1 MNEKYFYLCVYLSS
15 LNLLPMK
22 RIFCTLLLAV
32 THFIVGAQNN
42 PVNYPVYSGKDLG
55 LSYSASASTFKIW
68 APTATDAKLNLYKSD
83 IGGNAESSLK
93 MNKGINGVWEL
104 TVKQDLKNSYYTFQ
118 VNIGNT
124 WSEEVVDPYAKA
136 CGTNGLRAQVVD
148 FTETNPI
155 GWAQDKSP
163 NFSTANKQTDAIIY
177 ELHVRDASIH
187 ASSGIKNKGKFLGL
201 AELGTKNMAGQYTG
215 LSHIKELGVTHVHLL
230 PFYDYN
236 SVDET
241 KSATQY
247 NWGYDPVNYN
257 IPEGSYSTNPS
268 DGKVRIK
275 ELKELVK
282 TMHSNGLRIIM
293 DVVYNHTALTKN
305 SNFNIL
311 VPDYYYRKR
320 ADGSFS
326 DASGCGNETAS
337 DKAMFQKF
345 MIESVVYWVKE
356 YHIDGFRFDL
366 MGVHDIETMNLI
378 SDTLHKIKPSIVL
391 YGEGWTSGGSPLS
404 EEKRALKKNAAQLND
419 IAVFSDD
426 MRDGIKGSVFNINDR
441 GFATGNIGNSESVK
455 FGIVAAGNH
464 PQINYNNINYT
475 KGPYTAG
482 PAGLINYA
490 DCHDNNILWDKIEL
504 SFKDASEEA
513 RTKMAQLAYAIV
525 LTAQGA
531 SFLHAGTEFLRT
543 KNGVENSFDKGDIV
557 NGINWD
563 LKTKNNNTYQLIR
576 SLIKIRRAHPAFRM
590 QTAAQI
596 AKHLQFENNQSA
608 GIISYTMNG
617 AAVGDSWKKIW
628 VAYNGSQNPQ
638 SVTLPTGTWKIGL
651 STTGSTKM
659 GNNFTLAGSSAVILY
674 GE

>member
-1 MNEKYFYLCVYLSS
+1 MKKLMVII
-15 LNLLPMK
+15 LL
-22 RIFCTLLLAV
+22 IGAASYAT
-32 THFIVGAQNN
+32 AQNQSSS
-42 PVNYPVYSGKDLG
+42 YPVYSGKDLG
-55 LSYSASASTFKIW
+55 LTYSPTAATFKIW
-68 APTATDAKLNLYKSD
+68 APTATAAKLNLYKSD
-83 IGGNAESSLK
+83 MGGNAIRSINLS
-93 MNKGINGVWEL
+93 KGENGVWYI
-104 TVKQDLKNSYYTFQ
+104 TVTENLKNSYYTFQ
-118 VNIGNT
+118 VHIGNA

-136 CGTNGLRAQVVD
+136 CGTNGLRAQVID
-148 FTETNPI
+148 LKETNPI
-155 GWAQDKSP
+155 GWAGDKSP
-163 NFSTANKQTDAIIY
+163 NFSSANKQTDAIIY

-187 ASSGIKNKGKFLGL
+187 ASSGIKNKGKYLGL
-201 AELGTKNMAGQYTG
+201 AEVGTKNSAGLTTG

-241 KSATQY
+241 KSEVQY

-257 IPEGSYSTNPS
+257 IPEGSYSTNPA

-275 ELKELVK
+275 ELKELIK

-305 SNFNIL
+305 ANFNIL

-326 DASGCGNETAS
+326 DASSCGNETAS
-337 DKAMFQKF
+337 DNAMFQKF
-345 MIESVVYWVKE
+345 MIESVVYWVNE

-366 MGVHDIETMNLI
+366 MGIHDIETMNLI
-378 SDTLHKIKPSIVL
+378 SDTLRKIKPSIVL
-391 YGEGWTSGGSPLS
+391 YGEGWTSSSSPLPD
-404 EEKRALKKNAAQLND
+404 EKRALKRNAAQLNG

-441 GFATGNIGNSESVK
+441 GFATGQIENSESVK
-455 FGIVAAGNH
+455 FGIVAAGKH
-464 PQINYNNINYT
+464 PQINYSKVNYS
-475 KGPYTAG
+475 KEPYTAS

-504 SFKDASEEA
+504 SFKDASVAE
-513 RTKMAQLAYAIV
+513 RTKMHELAYAIV

-557 NGINWD
+557 NSINWD
-563 LKTKNNNTYQLIR
+563 LKTQNNASYTFIK
-576 SLIKIRRAHPAFRM
+576 SLIQIRRAHPAFRM
-590 QTAAQI
+590 QTAQQI
-596 AKHLQFENNQSA
+596 ATHLNFEENLPT
-608 GIISYTMNG
+608 GIIAYTING
-617 AAVGDSWKKIW
+617 AAVGDRWKKIW
-628 VAYNGSQNPQ
+628 VAYNGKQTPQ
-638 SVTLPTGTWKIGL
+638 TISLPKGTWKVGL
-651 STTGSTKM
+651 SSKGSSKSA
-659 GNNFTLAGSSAVILY
+659 NNYTLAGSSAVILY

>member
-1 MNEKYFYLCVYLSS
+1 
-15 LNLLPMK
+15 MK
-22 RIFCTLLLAV
+22 NFFVFVLLLASV
-32 THFIVGAQNN
+32 THVTAQENN
-42 PVNYPVYSGKDLG
+42 SSYPVYTGKDLG
-55 LSYSASASTFKIW
+55 LTYSPKASTFKIW
-68 APTATDAKLNLYKSD
+68 APTATAVKLNLYKSD
-83 IGGNAESSLK
+83 MGGTAWLSVT
-93 MNKGINGVWEL
+93 MNKGTNGVWL
-104 TVKQDLKNSYYTFQ
+104 TTLPENLKNSYYTFQ
-118 VNIGNT
+118 VNIGNS

-155 GWAQDKSP
+155 GWAQDTSP

-201 AELGTKNMAGQYTG
+201 AELGTKNNAGQSTG

-241 KSATQY
+241 KAATQY

-257 IPEGSYSTNPS
+257 IPEGSYSTNPV

-320 ADGSFS
+320 ADGTFS

-337 DKAMFQKF
+337 DKAMYQKF

-366 MGVHDIETMNLI
+366 MGVHDIQTMNLI

-391 YGEGWTSGGSPLS
+391 YGEGWTSGSSPLS
-404 EEKRALKKNAAQLND
+404 EEKRALKKNAAQLNG

-441 GFATGNIGNSESVK
+441 GFATGNTGNSESVK

-464 PQINYNNINYT
+464 PQINYNKVNYS

-504 SFKDASEEA
+504 SFKDASEKD
-513 RTKMAQLAYAIV
+513 RTKMHELAYAIV

-543 KNGVENSFDKGDIV
+543 KNGVENSFDKGDMV

-563 LKTKNNNTYQLIR
+563 LKTKNNATYQFIK
-576 SLIKIRRAHPAFRM
+576 SLIQIRRAHPAFRM

-596 AKHLQFENNQSA
+596 ATHLNFESNHPA
-608 GIISYTMNG
+608 GIIAYSING

-628 VAYNGSQNPQ
+628 VAYNGSQTPQ
-638 SVTLPTGTWKIGL
+638 TLTLPKGTWKLGL
-651 STTGSTKM
+651 SSNGSSKM

-674 GE
+674 GQ

>member
-1 MNEKYFYLCVYLSS
+1 MKNIIAFVIFFVS
-15 LNLLPMK
+15 LNVVIAQES
-22 RIFCTLLLAV
+22 IFS
-32 THFIVGAQNN
+32 
-42 PVNYPVYSGKDLG
+42 YPVYNGKDLG
-55 LSYSASASTFKIW
+55 LTFTPKSATFKIW
-68 APTATDAKLNLYKSD
+68 APTATAAKLNLYKSD
-83 IGGNAESSLK
+83 LGGTANRSIA
-93 MNKGINGVWEL
+93 MNKGENGVWYI
-104 TVKQDLKNSYYTFQ
+104 TVPENLKNSYYTFQ

-136 CGTNGLRAQVVD
+136 CGTNGLRAQVID
-148 FTETNPI
+148 LKETNPI
-155 GWAQDKSP
+155 GWAGDKSP
-163 NFSTANKQTDAIIY
+163 SFSVANKQTDAVIY

-187 ASSGIKNKGKFLGL
+187 ASSGINNKGKFLGL
-201 AELGTKNMAGQYTG
+201 AELGTKNNAGQTTG
-215 LSHIKELGVTHVHLL
+215 LSHIKELGVTHIHLL

-241 KSATQY
+241 KAAVQY

-257 IPEGSYSTNPS
+257 IPEGSYSTNPA

-275 ELKELVK
+275 ELKELIK

-326 DASGCGNETAS
+326 DASSCGNETAS

-345 MIESVVYWVKE
+345 MIESVVYWVNE

-366 MGVHDIETMNLI
+366 MGIHDIQTMNMI

-391 YGEGWTSGGSPLS
+391 YGEGWTSSSSPLP
-404 EEKRALKKNAAQLND
+404 EEKRALKKNAAQLNG

-426 MRDGIKGSVFNINDR
+426 MRDGIKGSVFNIGDR
-441 GFATGNIGNSESVK
+441 GFATGNTSSSESVK
-455 FGIVAAGNH
+455 FGIVAAGKH
-464 PQINYNNINYT
+464 PQINYSKVNYS
-475 KGPYTAG
+475 KEPYTAG

-504 SFKDASEEA
+504 SFKEASAAE
-513 RTKMAQLAYAIV
+513 RTKMHELAYAIV

-531 SFLHAGTEFLRT
+531 SFLHAGTEFLRS

-557 NGINWD
+557 NGIDWD
-563 LKTKNNNTYQLIR
+563 LKTKNNVSYQFIK
-576 SLIKIRRAHPAFRM
+576 SLVQIRRAHPAFRM
-590 QTAAQI
+590 QTAQQI
-596 AKHLQFENNQSA
+596 ATHLNFENNLPS
-608 GIISYTMNG
+608 GIIAYTING
-617 AAVGDSWKKIW
+617 GAVGDRWKKIW
-628 VAYNGSQNPQ
+628 VAYNGSQTPQ
-638 SVTLPTGTWKIGL
+638 TLRLPSGTWKIGL
-651 STTGSTKM
+651 SSNGSSKM

-674 GE
+674 GQ

>member
-1 MNEKYFYLCVYLSS
+1 MKK
-15 LNLLPMK
+15 LL
-22 RIFCTLLLAV
+22 ILILLVA
-32 THFIVGAQNN
+32 TASYGTAQNLSGS
-42 PVNYPVYSGKDLG
+42 YPVYNGKDLG
-55 LSYSASASTFKIW
+55 LTYSPKAATFKIW
-68 APTATDAKLNLYKSD
+68 APTATAATLNLYKSD
-83 IGGNAESSLK
+83 IGGNAVRSIN
-93 MNKGINGVWEL
+93 MNKGENGVWQITLPEN
-104 TVKQDLKNSYYTFQ
+104 LKNSYYTFQ
-118 VNIGNT
+118 VNIGNA

-136 CGTNGLRAQVVD
+136 CGTNSLRAQVID
-148 FTETNPI
+148 LKETNPV

-163 NFSTANKQTDAIIY
+163 NFSSTNKQTDAVIY

-187 ASSGIKNKGKFLGL
+187 TSSGIKNKGKFLGL
-201 AELGTKNMAGQYTG
+201 AEVGTKNSAGQSTG

-241 KSATQY
+241 KAAVQY

-257 IPEGSYSTNPS
+257 IPEGSYSTNPA

-275 ELKELVK
+275 ELKELIK

-326 DASGCGNETAS
+326 DASSCGNETAS
-337 DKAMFQKF
+337 DNAMFQKF

-366 MGVHDIETMNLI
+366 MGIHDIETMNLI

-391 YGEGWTSGGSPLS
+391 YGEGWTSSSSPLPDD
-404 EEKRALKKNAAQLND
+404 KRALKKNAAKLNG

-441 GFATGNIGNSESVK
+441 GFATGQIENSESVK
-455 FGIVAAGNH
+455 FGIVAAGKH
-464 PQINYNNINYT
+464 PQINYSKVNYS
-475 KGPYTAG
+475 KEPYTAG

-504 SFKDASEEA
+504 SFKDASVAE
-513 RTKMAQLAYAIV
+513 RTKMHELAYAIV

-563 LKTKNNNTYQLIR
+563 LKTQNNASYQFIK
-576 SLIKIRRAHPAFRM
+576 SLIQIRRTHPAFRM

-596 AKHLQFENNQSA
+596 ATHLNFEENLPT
-608 GIISYTMNG
+608 GIIAYTING
-617 AAVGDSWKKIW
+617 GAVGDRWKKIW
-628 VAYNGSQNPQ
+628 VAYNGKQTPQ
-638 SVTLPTGTWKIGL
+638 TITLPKGSWKVGL
-651 STTGSTKM
+651 SSKGSSKSAT
-659 GNNFTLAGSSAVILY
+659 NYTLAGSSAVILY

>member
-1 MNEKYFYLCVYLSS
+1 MKK
-15 LNLLPMK
+15 LLVL
-22 RIFCTLLLAV
+22 ILLVA
-32 THFIVGAQNN
+32 TASYGTAQNLSGS
-42 PVNYPVYSGKDLG
+42 YPVYNGKDLG
-55 LSYSASASTFKIW
+55 LTYSPKAATFKIW
-68 APTATDAKLNLYKSD
+68 APTATAATLNLYKSD
-83 IGGNAESSLK
+83 MGENAVRSIN
-93 MNKGINGVWEL
+93 MNKGENGVWQI
-104 TVKQDLKNSYYTFQ
+104 TVPENLKNSYYTFQ
-118 VNIGNT
+118 VNIGNA

-136 CGTNGLRAQVVD
+136 CGTNGLRAQVID
-148 FTETNPI
+148 LNETNPV

-163 NFSTANKQTDAIIY
+163 NFSSTNKQTDAVIY

-201 AELGTKNMAGQYTG
+201 AEVGTKNSAGQSTG

-241 KSATQY
+241 KAAVQY

-257 IPEGSYSTNPS
+257 IPEGSYSTNPA

-275 ELKELVK
+275 ELKELIK

-326 DASGCGNETAS
+326 DASSCGNETAS
-337 DKAMFQKF
+337 DHAMFQKF

-366 MGVHDIETMNLI
+366 MGIHDIETMNLI

-391 YGEGWTSGGSPLS
+391 YGEGWTSSSSPLPDD
-404 EEKRALKKNAAQLND
+404 KRALKKNAAKLNG

-441 GFATGNIGNSESVK
+441 GFATGQIENSESVK
-455 FGIVAAGNH
+455 FGIVAAGKH
-464 PQINYNNINYT
+464 PQINYSKVNYS
-475 KGPYTAG
+475 KEHYTAG

-504 SFKDASEEA
+504 SFKDASVA
-513 RTKMAQLAYAIV
+513 DRTKMHELAYAIV

-543 KNGVENSFDKGDIV
+543 KNRVENSFDKGDVV

-563 LKTKNNNTYQLIR
+563 LKNQNNASYQFIK
-576 SLIKIRRAHPAFRM
+576 SLIQIRRAHPAFRM
-590 QTAAQI
+590 QTAQQI
-596 AKHLQFENNQSA
+596 ATYLNFEENLPT
-608 GIISYTMNG
+608 GIIAYTING

-628 VAYNGSQNPQ
+628 VAYNGKQTPQ
-638 SVTLPTGTWKIGL
+638 TITLPKGSWKVGL
-651 STTGSTKM
+651 SSKGSSKSAT
-659 GNNFTLAGSSAVILY
+659 NYTLAGSSAVILY

>member
-1 MNEKYFYLCVYLSS
+1 MKNIIAFVVLFAS
-15 LNLLPMK
+15 LNGV
-22 RIFCTLLLAV
+22 A
-32 THFIVGAQNN
+32 AQESKID
-42 PVNYPVYSGKDLG
+42 YPVYTGKDLG
-55 LSYSASASTFKIW
+55 LTYTPTAATFKIW
-68 APTATDAKLNLYKSD
+68 APTATAAKLNIYKSD
-83 IGGNAESSLK
+83 LGGTAVRSIT
-93 MNKGINGVWEL
+93 MNKGVNGVWQI
-104 TVKQDLKNSYYTFQ
+104 TVPENLKNSYYTFQ

-136 CGTNGLRAQVVD
+136 CGTNGLRAQVID
-148 FTETNPI
+148 LKETNPV
-155 GWAQDKSP
+155 GWDKDKSP
-163 NFSTANKQTDAIIY
+163 NFSVANKQTDALIY

-201 AELGTKNMAGQYTG
+201 AELGTKNNTGQLTG
-215 LSHIKELGVTHVHLL
+215 LSHIKELGVTHIHLL

-241 KSATQY
+241 KSAVQY

-268 DGKVRIK
+268 DGKVRIR
-275 ELKELVK
+275 ELKELIK

-326 DASGCGNETAS
+326 DASSCGNETAS
-337 DKAMFQKF
+337 EKAMFQKF
-345 MIESVVYWVKE
+345 MIESVVYWVNE

-366 MGVHDIETMNLI
+366 MGIHDIQTMNMI

-391 YGEGWTSGGSPLS
+391 YGEGWTSSSSPLP
-404 EEKRALKKNAAQLND
+404 EDKRALKKNAAQLNG

-426 MRDGIKGSVFNINDR
+426 MRDGIKGSVFNIDDR
-441 GFATGNIGNSESVK
+441 GFATGNTSNSESVK
-455 FGIVAAGNH
+455 FGIVAAGKH
-464 PQINYNNINYT
+464 PQINYSKVNYS
-475 KGPYTAG
+475 KEPYTAG

-490 DCHDNNILWDKIEL
+490 DCHDNNILLDKIEL
-504 SFKDASEEA
+504 SFKSASAAE
-513 RTKMAQLAYAIV
+513 RTKMHELAYAIV

-557 NGINWD
+557 NGIDWD
-563 LKTKNNNTYQLIR
+563 LKTKNIASYQFIK
-576 SLIKIRRAHPAFRM
+576 SLVQIRRAHPAFRM
-590 QTAAQI
+590 QTAQQI
-596 AKHLQFENNQSA
+596 ATNINFENNLPT
-608 GIISYTMNG
+608 GIIAYTING
-617 AAVGDSWKKIW
+617 AAVGDNWKKIW
-628 VAYNGSQNPQ
+628 IAYNGSQTPQ
-638 SVTLPTGTWKIGL
+638 TLTLPKGTWKVGL
-651 STTGSTKM
+651 SSNGSSKM

-674 GE
+674 GQ

>member
-1 MNEKYFYLCVYLSS
+1 MKNIAAFVVFIIS
-15 LNLLPMK
+15 LNV
-22 RIFCTLLLAV
+22 V
-32 THFIVGAQNN
+32 TAQESRTS
-42 PVNYPVYSGKDLG
+42 YPFYSGKDLG
-55 LSYSASASTFKIW
+55 LTYSPKAATFKIW
-68 APTATDAKLNLYKSD
+68 APTATAAKLNLYKSD
-83 IGGNAESSLK
+83 LGGTAIRSIN
-93 MNKGINGVWEL
+93 MNKGENGIWQI
-104 TVKQDLKNSYYTFQ
+104 TVAENLKNSYYTFQ

-136 CGTNGLRAQVVD
+136 CGTNGLRAQVID
-148 FTETNPI
+148 LKETNPV

-163 NFSTANKQTDAIIY
+163 NFSVSNKQTDAVIY

-187 ASSGIKNKGKFLGL
+187 ESSGIKNKGKFLGL
-201 AELGTKNMAGQYTG
+201 AEVGTKNSAGQSTG

-241 KSATQY
+241 KAAVQY

-257 IPEGSYSTNPS
+257 IPEGSYSTNPA

-275 ELKELVK
+275 ELKELIK

-305 SNFNIL
+305 ANFNIL

-326 DASGCGNETAS
+326 DASSCGNETAS
-337 DKAMFQKF
+337 DHAMFQKF
-345 MIESVVYWVKE
+345 MIESVVYWVNE

-366 MGVHDIETMNLI
+366 MGIHDIETMNLI

-391 YGEGWTSGGSPLS
+391 YGEGWTSSSSPLP
-404 EEKRALKKNAAQLND
+404 EEKRALKKNAAQLNG

-426 MRDGIKGSVFNINDR
+426 MRDGIKGSVFNIDDR

-455 FGIVAAGNH
+455 FGIVAAGKH
-464 PQINYNNINYT
+464 PQINYSKVNYS
-475 KGPYTAG
+475 KEPYTAG

-490 DCHDNNILWDKIEL
+490 DCHDNNILWDKIAL
-504 SFKDASEEA
+504 SFKEASVAE
-513 RTKMAQLAYAIV
+513 RTKMHELAYAIV

-557 NGINWD
+557 NGIDWD
-563 LKTKNNNTYQLIR
+563 LKTKNNTSYQF
-576 SLIKIRRAHPAFRM
+576 IKNLVQIRRAHPAFRM

-596 AKHLQFENNQSA
+596 ATHINFENSQPA
-608 GIISYTMNG
+608 GIIAYTING
-617 AAVGDSWKKIW
+617 AAVGDTWKKIW
-628 VAYNGSQNPQ
+628 VAYNGSLSPQ
-638 SVTLPTGTWKIGL
+638 TLTLPRGTWKVGL
-651 STTGSTKM
+651 SSNGSSKLDD
-659 GNNFTLAGSSAVILY
+659 NFTLAGSSAVILY
-674 GE
+674 GQ

>member
-1 MNEKYFYLCVYLSS
+1 
-15 LNLLPMK
+15 MK
-22 RIFCTLLLAV
+22 KLMVLIFLIATASYG
-32 THFIVGAQNN
+32 TAQNISSR
-42 PVNYPVYSGKDLG
+42 YPVYNGKDLG
-55 LSYSASASTFKIW
+55 LTYSPKAATFKIW
-68 APTATDAKLNLYKSD
+68 APTASAAKLNLYKSD
-83 IGGNAESSLK
+83 MGGSVIRSIN
-93 MNKGINGVWEL
+93 MNKGENGVWQL
-104 TVKQDLKNSYYTFQ
+104 TVPENLKNSYYTFQ
-118 VNIGNT
+118 VNIDNT
-124 WSEEVVDPYAKA
+124 WGEEVVDPYAKS
-136 CGTNGLRAQVVD
+136 CGTNGLRAQVID
-148 FTETNPI
+148 LNETNPI
-155 GWAQDKSP
+155 GWDQDMSP
-163 NFSTANKQTDAIIY
+163 NFSSTNKQTDAVIY
-177 ELHVRDASIH
+177 ELHVRDASID

-201 AELGTKNMAGQYTG
+201 AEVGTKNSAGQFTG

-241 KSATQY
+241 KAAVQY

-275 ELKELVK
+275 ELKELIK

-305 SNFNIL
+305 SNFNTL

-326 DASGCGNETAS
+326 DASSCGNETAS
-337 DKAMFQKF
+337 DNAMFQKF

-366 MGVHDIETMNLI
+366 MGIHDIETMNLI

-391 YGEGWTSGGSPLS
+391 YGEGWTSSSSPLTDD
-404 EEKRALKKNAAQLND
+404 KRALKKNAAQLNG

-441 GFATGNIGNSESVK
+441 GFATGQIENSESVK
-455 FGIVAAGNH
+455 FGVVAAGKH
-464 PQINYNNINYT
+464 PQINYSKVNYS
-475 KGPYTAG
+475 KEPYTAG

-504 SFKDASEEA
+504 SFKEASVAE
-513 RTKMAQLAYAIV
+513 RTKMHELAYAIV
-525 LTAQGA
+525 LTSQGA

-543 KNGVENSFDKGDIV
+543 KNGVENSFDKGDVV

-563 LKTKNNNTYQLIR
+563 LKTQNNASYQFIK
-576 SLIKIRRAHPAFRM
+576 SLIQIRRTHPAFRM
-590 QTAAQI
+590 QTAQEI
-596 AKHLQFENNQSA
+596 ATNLNFEENLPP
-608 GIISYTMNG
+608 GIIAYTING

-628 VAYNGSQNPQ
+628 VAYNGKQTPQ
-638 SVTLPTGTWKIGL
+638 TITLPKGTWKVGL
-651 STTGSTKM
+651 SSKGSSKSAADY
-659 GNNFTLAGSSAVILY
+659 TLAGSSAVILY
-674 GE
+674 GQ

>member
-1 MNEKYFYLCVYLSS
+1 
-15 LNLLPMK
+15 MK
-22 RIFCTLLLAV
+22 NIFVFVLLLASV
-32 THFIVGAQNN
+32 THVTAQENN
-42 PVNYPVYSGKDLG
+42 SSYPVYTGKDLG
-55 LSYSASASTFKIW
+55 LTYSPKASTFKIW
-68 APTATDAKLNLYKSD
+68 APTATAAKLNLYKSD
-83 IGGNAESSLK
+83 MGGTAWRSVT
-93 MNKGINGVWEL
+93 MNKGTNGVWL
-104 TVKQDLKNSYYTFQ
+104 TTLPENLKNSYYTFQ

-148 FTETNPI
+148 LKETNPI
-155 GWAQDKSP
+155 GWALDTSP

-201 AELGTKNMAGQYTG
+201 AELGTKNNAGQATG

-366 MGVHDIETMNLI
+366 MGVHDIQTMNLI

-391 YGEGWTSGGSPLS
+391 YGEGWTSGSSPLN
-404 EEKRALKKNAAQLND
+404 EEKRALKKNAAQLNG

-441 GFATGNIGNSESVK
+441 GFATGNTSNSESVK

-464 PQINYNNINYT
+464 PQINYNNVNYS
-475 KGPYTAG
+475 KSPYTAG

-490 DCHDNNILWDKIEL
+490 DCHDNNILWDKIER
-504 SFKDASEEA
+504 SFKDASEAA
-513 RTKMAQLAYAIV
+513 RTKMHELAYAIV

-531 SFLHAGTEFLRT
+531 SFLHAGTEFLRS
-543 KNGVENSFDKGDIV
+543 KNGVENSFDKGDMV

-563 LKTKNNNTYQLIR
+563 LKTKNNATYQFIK
-576 SLIKIRRAHPAFRM
+576 SLIKIRRLHPAFRM

-596 AKHLQFENNQSA
+596 ATHLQFENNQPA
-608 GIISYTMNG
+608 GIIAYTLNG
-617 AAVGDSWKKIW
+617 AAVGDTWKKIW
-628 VAYNGSQNPQ
+628 VAYNGTQTPQNLI
-638 SVTLPTGTWKIGL
+638 LPKGTWKIGL
-651 STTGSTKM
+651 SNSGSSKM
-659 GNNFTLAGSSAVILY
+659 GTNYTLAGSSAVILY

>member
-1 MNEKYFYLCVYLSS
+1 MKNITAFVVFIIS
-15 LNLLPMK
+15 LNV
-22 RIFCTLLLAV
+22 V
-32 THFIVGAQNN
+32 TAQESRTS
-42 PVNYPVYSGKDLG
+42 YPFYSGKDLG
-55 LSYSASASTFKIW
+55 LTYSPKAASFKIW
-68 APTATDAKLNLYKSD
+68 APTATAAKLNLYKSD
-83 IGGNAESSLK
+83 LGGTAIRSIN
-93 MNKGINGVWEL
+93 MNKGENGIWQI
-104 TVKQDLKNSYYTFQ
+104 TVAENLKNSYYTFQ

-136 CGTNGLRAQVVD
+136 CGTNGLRAQVID
-148 FTETNPI
+148 LKETNPV

-163 NFSTANKQTDAIIY
+163 NFSVSNKQTDAVIY

-201 AELGTKNMAGQYTG
+201 AEVGTKNSAGQSTG
-215 LSHIKELGVTHVHLL
+215 LSHIKELGVTHIHLL

-241 KSATQY
+241 KAAVQY

-257 IPEGSYSTNPS
+257 IPEGSYSTNPA

-275 ELKELVK
+275 ELKELIK

-305 SNFNIL
+305 ANFNIL

-326 DASGCGNETAS
+326 DASSCGNETAS
-337 DKAMFQKF
+337 DNAMFQKF
-345 MIESVVYWVKE
+345 MIESVVYWVNE

-366 MGVHDIETMNLI
+366 MGIHDIETMNLI

-391 YGEGWTSGGSPLS
+391 YGEGWTSSSSPLP
-404 EEKRALKKNAAQLND
+404 EEKRALKKNAAQLNG

-426 MRDGIKGSVFNINDR
+426 MRDGIKGSVFNIDDR

-455 FGIVAAGNH
+455 FGIVAAGKH
-464 PQINYNNINYT
+464 PQINYSKVNYS
-475 KGPYTAG
+475 KEPYTAG

-490 DCHDNNILWDKIEL
+490 DCHDNNILWDKIAL
-504 SFKDASEEA
+504 SFKEASVAE
-513 RTKMAQLAYAIV
+513 RTKMHELAYAIV

-557 NGINWD
+557 NGIDWD
-563 LKTKNNNTYQLIR
+563 LKTKNNTSYQF
-576 SLIKIRRAHPAFRM
+576 IKNLVQIRRAHPAFRM

-596 AKHLQFENNQSA
+596 ATHINFENSQPA
-608 GIISYTMNG
+608 GIIAYTING
-617 AAVGDSWKKIW
+617 AAIGDTWKKIW
-628 VAYNGSQNPQ
+628 VAYNGSLSPQ
-638 SVTLPTGTWKIGL
+638 TLTLPRGTWKVGL
-651 STTGSTKM
+651 SSNGSSKLDD
-659 GNNFTLAGSSAVILY
+659 NFTLAGSSAVILY
-674 GE
+674 GQ

>member
-1 MNEKYFYLCVYLSS
+1 MIVFVLLFAS
-15 LNLLPMK
+15 L
-22 RIFCTLLLAV
+22 
-32 THFIVGAQNN
+32 THSTAQESKIS
-42 PVNYPVYSGKDLG
+42 YPVYTGSDLG
-55 LSYSASASTFKIW
+55 LTYSQKASTFKIW
-68 APTATDAKLNLYKSD
+68 APTATAAKLNLYKSD
-83 IGGNAESSLK
+83 MGGTASRSIQMSSGE
-93 MNKGINGVWEL
+93 NGIWLITLPEN
-104 TVKQDLKNSYYTFQ
+104 LKNNYYTFQ
-118 VNIGNT
+118 VFIDNV

-148 FTETNPI
+148 LNETNPI
-155 GWAQDKSP
+155 GWAKDRSP
-163 NFSTANKQTDAIIY
+163 NFSTSNKQTDAIIY

-187 ASSGIKNKGKFLGL
+187 ESSGIKNKGKFLGL
-201 AELGTKNMAGQYTG
+201 AELGTKNSAGQFTG
-215 LSHIKELGVTHVHLL
+215 LSHIKELGVTHIHLL

-241 KSATQY
+241 KAATQY
-247 NWGYDPVNYN
+247 NWGYDPVHYN

-275 ELKELVK
+275 ELKELIK

-311 VPDYYYRKR
+311 VPNYYYRKR

-337 DKAMFQKF
+337 DQAMFRKF

-378 SDTLHKIKPSIVL
+378 SDTLHKLKPSIVL
-391 YGEGWTSGGSPLS
+391 YGEGWTSGGSTLP
-404 EEKRALKKNAAQLND
+404 EEKRAIKKNAAQLNG

-464 PQINYNNINYT
+464 PQINYNQVNYS
-475 KGPYTAG
+475 KAPYTTG

-504 SFKDASEEA
+504 SFKDASIIE
-513 RTKMAQLAYAIV
+513 RTKMHELAYAIV

-563 LKTKNNNTYQLIR
+563 LKTKNIGTYQFIKNV
-576 SLIKIRRAHPAFRM
+576 IKIRRTHPAFRM
-590 QTAAQI
+590 QSAQQI
-596 AKHLQFENNQSA
+596 ANHLRFENNQPA
-608 GIISYTMNG
+608 GIIAYTING
-617 AAVGDSWKKIW
+617 AAVGDTWKNIW
-628 VAYNGSQNPQ
+628 VAYNGSQTSQ
-638 SVTLPTGTWKIGL
+638 TLTLPKGSWKIGL
-651 STTGSTKM
+651 SGKGSSKM
-659 GNNFTLAGSSAVILY
+659 GNNFTLSGSSAVILY

>member
-1 MNEKYFYLCVYLSS
+1 MKNITAFVVFIIS
-15 LNLLPMK
+15 LNV
-22 RIFCTLLLAV
+22 V
-32 THFIVGAQNN
+32 TAQESRTS
-42 PVNYPVYSGKDLG
+42 YPFYSGKDLG
-55 LSYSASASTFKIW
+55 LTYSPKAATFKIW
-68 APTATDAKLNLYKSD
+68 APTATAAKLNLYKSD
-83 IGGNAESSLK
+83 LGGTAVRSIN
-93 MNKGINGVWEL
+93 MNKGENGIWQI
-104 TVKQDLKNSYYTFQ
+104 TVAENLKNSYYTFQ

-136 CGTNGLRAQVVD
+136 CGTNGLRAQVID
-148 FTETNPI
+148 LKETNPV

-163 NFSTANKQTDAIIY
+163 NFSVSNKQTDAVIY

-201 AELGTKNMAGQYTG
+201 AEVGTKNSAGQSTG

-241 KSATQY
+241 KAAVQY

-257 IPEGSYSTNPS
+257 IPEGSYSTNPA

-275 ELKELVK
+275 ELKELIK

-305 SNFNIL
+305 ANFNIL

-326 DASGCGNETAS
+326 DASSCGNETAS
-337 DKAMFQKF
+337 DHAMFQKF
-345 MIESVVYWVKE
+345 MIESVVYWVNE

-366 MGVHDIETMNLI
+366 MGIHDIETMNLI

-391 YGEGWTSGGSPLS
+391 YGEGWTSSSSPLP
-404 EEKRALKKNAAQLND
+404 EEKRALKKNAAQLNG

-426 MRDGIKGSVFNINDR
+426 MRDGIKGSVFNIDDR

-455 FGIVAAGNH
+455 FGIVAAGKH
-464 PQINYNNINYT
+464 PQINYSKVNYS
-475 KGPYTAG
+475 KEPYTAG

-490 DCHDNNILWDKIEL
+490 DCHDNNILWDKIAL
-504 SFKDASEEA
+504 SFKEASVAE
-513 RTKMAQLAYAIV
+513 RTKMHELAYSIV

-557 NGINWD
+557 NGIDWD
-563 LKTKNNNTYQLIR
+563 LKTKNNTSYQF
-576 SLIKIRRAHPAFRM
+576 IKNLVQIRRAHPAFRL

-596 AKHLQFENNQSA
+596 ATHINFENSQPA
-608 GIISYTMNG
+608 GIIAYTING
-617 AAVGDSWKKIW
+617 AAVGDTWKKIW
-628 VAYNGSQNPQ
+628 VAYNGSLSPQ
-638 SVTLPTGTWKIGL
+638 TLTLPRGTWKVGL
-651 STTGSTKM
+651 SSNGSSKLDD
-659 GNNFTLAGSSAVILY
+659 NFTLAGSSAVILY
-674 GE
+674 GQ

>member
-1 MNEKYFYLCVYLSS
+1 
-15 LNLLPMK
+15 MK
-22 RIFCTLLLAV
+22 NIIVFVLLLASLTQV
-32 THFIVGAQNN
+32 IAQENKSS
-42 PVNYPVYSGKDLG
+42 YPVYTGKDLG
-55 LSYSASASTFKIW
+55 LTYSPKASTFKIW
-68 APTATDAKLNLYKSD
+68 APTATDAKLNLYKND

-93 MNKGINGVWEL
+93 MNKGTNGVWEL
-104 TVKQDLKNSYYTFQ
+104 TVNQKLKNSYYTFQ

-148 FTETNPI
+148 LQETNPV
-155 GWAQDKSP
+155 GWAQDTSP

-187 ASSGIKNKGKFLGL
+187 PSSGIKNKGKFLGL
-201 AELGTKNMAGQYTG
+201 AELGTKNMAGQSTG

-257 IPEGSYSTNPS
+257 IPEGSYSTNPA

-282 TMHSNGLRIIM
+282 TMHNNGLRIVM

-366 MGVHDIETMNLI
+366 MGVHDIQTMNLI

-391 YGEGWTSGGSPLS
+391 YGEGWTSGSSPLP
-404 EEKRALKKNAAQLND
+404 EEKRALKKNAAQLNG

-441 GFATGNIGNSESVK
+441 GFATGNTSNSESVK

-464 PQINYNNINYT
+464 PQINYNNVNYS

-504 SFKDASEEA
+504 SCKDASEDS

-531 SFLHAGTEFLRT
+531 SFLHAGTEFLRS
-543 KNGVENSFDKGDIV
+543 KNGVENSFDKGDMV
-557 NGINWD
+557 NGIHWD
-563 LKTKNNNTYQLIR
+563 LKTKNNNTYQFIK
-576 SLIKIRRAHPAFRM
+576 SLIQIRRAHPAFRM
-590 QTAAQI
+590 QTADQI
-596 AKHLQFENNQSA
+596 ATYLQFENNLPT
-608 GIISYTMNG
+608 GIIAYTING

-628 VAYNGSQNPQ
+628 VAYNGSQTEQ
-638 SVTLPTGTWKIGL
+638 TLTLPKGTWKIGL
-651 STTGSTKM
+651 SNSGSSKM
-659 GNNFTLAGSSAVILY
+659 GANYTLAGSSAVILY
-674 GE
+674 GQ

>member
-1 MNEKYFYLCVYLSS
+1 
-15 LNLLPMK
+15 MK
-22 RIFCTLLLAV
+22 KL
-32 THFIVGAQNN
+32 IVLIVLIATASYGTAQNISSR
-42 PVNYPVYSGKDLG
+42 YPVYNGKDLG
-55 LSYSASASTFKIW
+55 LTYSPAAATFKIW
-68 APTATDAKLNLYKSD
+68 APTATAARLNVYKSD
-83 IGGNAESSLK
+83 MGGNAIRSIN
-93 MNKGINGVWEL
+93 MNKGENGVWQI
-104 TVKQDLKNSYYTFQ
+104 TVPENLKNSYYTFQ
-118 VNIGNT
+118 VNISNA

-136 CGTNGLRAQVVD
+136 CGTNGLRAQVID
-148 FTETNPI
+148 LKETNPV
-155 GWAQDKSP
+155 GWEKDKSP
-163 NFSTANKQTDAIIY
+163 NFSVSNKQTDAVIY

-201 AELGTKNMAGQYTG
+201 AEVGTKNSAGQFTG

-241 KSATQY
+241 KAAVQY

-275 ELKELVK
+275 ELKELIK

-305 SNFNIL
+305 SNFNTL

-326 DASGCGNETAS
+326 DASSCGNETAS
-337 DKAMFQKF
+337 DHAMFQKF

-366 MGVHDIETMNLI
+366 MGIHDIETMNLI

-391 YGEGWTSGGSPLS
+391 YGEGWTSSSSPLPDN
-404 EEKRALKKNAAQLND
+404 KRALKKNAAQLNG

-441 GFATGNIGNSESVK
+441 GFATGQIENSESVK
-455 FGIVAAGNH
+455 FGIVAAGTH
-464 PQINYNNINYT
+464 PQINYSKVNYS
-475 KGPYTAG
+475 KEPYTAG

-504 SFKDASEEA
+504 SFKEASVA
-513 RTKMAQLAYAIV
+513 QRTKMHELAYAIV

-543 KNGVENSFDKGDIV
+543 KNGVENSFDKGDLV
-557 NGINWD
+557 NGIDWD
-563 LKTKNNNTYQLIR
+563 LKTKNNASYQF
-576 SLIKIRRAHPAFRM
+576 IKNLVQIRRAHPAFRM
-590 QTAAQI
+590 QTAQQI
-596 AKHLQFENNQSA
+596 ATHLNFENNQPA
-608 GIISYTMNG
+608 GIIAYTING

-628 VAYNGSQNPQ
+628 VAFNGSQNPQ
-638 SVTLPTGTWKIGL
+638 TLTVPKGTWKVGFYGQDASKI
-651 STTGSTKM
+651 

-674 GE
+674 GQ

>member
-1 MNEKYFYLCVYLSS
+1 MKNITAFVVFIIS
-15 LNLLPMK
+15 LNV
-22 RIFCTLLLAV
+22 V
-32 THFIVGAQNN
+32 TAQESRTS
-42 PVNYPVYSGKDLG
+42 YPFYSGKDLG
-55 LSYSASASTFKIW
+55 LTYSPKAATFKIW
-68 APTATDAKLNLYKSD
+68 APTATAAKLNLYKSD
-83 IGGNAESSLK
+83 LGGTAIRSIN
-93 MNKGINGVWEL
+93 MNKGENGIWQI
-104 TVKQDLKNSYYTFQ
+104 TVAENLKNSYYTFQ

-136 CGTNGLRAQVVD
+136 CGTNGLRAQVID
-148 FTETNPI
+148 LKETNPV

-163 NFSTANKQTDAIIY
+163 NFSVSNKQTDAVIY

-201 AELGTKNMAGQYTG
+201 AEVGTKNSAGQSTG

-241 KSATQY
+241 KAAVQY

-257 IPEGSYSTNPS
+257 IPEGSYSTNPA

-275 ELKELVK
+275 ELKELIK

-305 SNFNIL
+305 ANFNIL

-326 DASGCGNETAS
+326 DASSCGNETAS
-337 DKAMFQKF
+337 DNAMFQKF
-345 MIESVVYWVKE
+345 MIESVVYWVNE

-366 MGVHDIETMNLI
+366 MGIHDIETMNLI

-391 YGEGWTSGGSPLS
+391 YGEGWTSSSSPLP
-404 EEKRALKKNAAQLND
+404 EEKRALKKNAAQLNG

-426 MRDGIKGSVFNINDR
+426 MRDGIKGSVFNIDDR

-455 FGIVAAGNH
+455 FGIVAAGKH
-464 PQINYNNINYT
+464 PQINYSKVNYS
-475 KGPYTAG
+475 KEPYTAG

-490 DCHDNNILWDKIEL
+490 DCHDNNILWDKIAL
-504 SFKDASEEA
+504 SFKEASVAE
-513 RTKMAQLAYAIV
+513 RTKMHELAYAIV

-557 NGINWD
+557 NGIDWD
-563 LKTKNNNTYQLIR
+563 LKTKNNTSYQF
-576 SLIKIRRAHPAFRM
+576 IKNLVQIRRAHPAFRL

-596 AKHLQFENNQSA
+596 ATHINFENSQPA
-608 GIISYTMNG
+608 GIIAYTING
-617 AAVGDSWKKIW
+617 AAVGDTWKKIW
-628 VAYNGSQNPQ
+628 VAYNGSLSPQ
-638 SVTLPTGTWKIGL
+638 TLTLPRGTWKVGL
-651 STTGSTKM
+651 SSNGSSKLDDS
-659 GNNFTLAGSSAVILY
+659 FTLAGSSAVILY
-674 GE
+674 GQ

>member
-1 MNEKYFYLCVYLSS
+1 MKNITAFVVFIIS
-15 LNLLPMK
+15 LNV
-22 RIFCTLLLAV
+22 V
-32 THFIVGAQNN
+32 TAQESRTS
-42 PVNYPVYSGKDLG
+42 YPFYSGKDLG
-55 LSYSASASTFKIW
+55 LTYSPKAATFKIW
-68 APTATDAKLNLYKSD
+68 APTATAAKLNLYKSD
-83 IGGNAESSLK
+83 LGGTAIRSIN
-93 MNKGINGVWEL
+93 MNKGENGIWQI
-104 TVKQDLKNSYYTFQ
+104 TVAENLKNSYYTFQ

-136 CGTNGLRAQVVD
+136 CGTNGLRAQVID
-148 FTETNPI
+148 LKETNPV

-163 NFSTANKQTDAIIY
+163 NFSVSNKQTDAVIY

-201 AELGTKNMAGQYTG
+201 AEVGTKNSAGQSTG

-241 KSATQY
+241 KAAVQY

-275 ELKELVK
+275 ELKELIK

-305 SNFNIL
+305 SNFNTL

-326 DASGCGNETAS
+326 DASSCGNETAS
-337 DKAMFQKF
+337 DNAMFQKF
-345 MIESVVYWVKE
+345 MIESVVYWVNE

-366 MGVHDIETMNLI
+366 MGIHDIETMNLI

-391 YGEGWTSGGSPLS
+391 YGEGWTSSSSPLPDD
-404 EEKRALKKNAAQLND
+404 KRALKKNAAKLNG

-441 GFATGNIGNSESVK
+441 GFATGQIENSESVK
-455 FGIVAAGNH
+455 FGIVAAGKH
-464 PQINYNNINYT
+464 PQINYSKVNYS
-475 KGPYTAG
+475 KEPYTAG

-504 SFKDASEEA
+504 SFKDASVED
-513 RTKMAQLAYAIV
+513 RTKMHELAYAIV

-543 KNGVENSFDKGDIV
+543 KNGVENSFDKGDVV

-563 LKTKNNNTYQLIR
+563 LKNQNNSLFEKTDFIEQKQLKLDLEIQKNTRTNLKPSKVRPTNGITK
-576 SLIKIRRAHPAFRM
+576 
-590 QTAAQI
+590 
-596 AKHLQFENNQSA
+596 
-608 GIISYTMNG
+608 
-617 AAVGDSWKKIW
+617 
-628 VAYNGSQNPQ
+628 
-638 SVTLPTGTWKIGL
+638 
-651 STTGSTKM
+651 
-659 GNNFTLAGSSAVILY
+659 
-674 GE
+674 

>member
-1 MNEKYFYLCVYLSS
+1 
-15 LNLLPMK
+15 LNLTCMK
-22 RIFCTLLLAV
+22 KLMVLILLVA
-32 THFIVGAQNN
+32 TASYGTAQN
-42 PVNYPVYSGKDLG
+42 PSSYPVYNGKDLG
-55 LSYSASASTFKIW
+55 LTYSPAAATFKIW
-68 APTATDAKLNLYKSD
+68 APTATAARLNLYKSD
-83 IGGNAESSLK
+83 IGGNAIRSIS
-93 MNKGINGVWEL
+93 MNKGENGVWQI
-104 TVKQDLKNSYYTFQ
+104 TVPENLKNSYYTFK

-136 CGTNGLRAQVVD
+136 CGTNGLRAQVID
-148 FTETNPI
+148 LKETNPV

-163 NFSTANKQTDAIIY
+163 NFSSANKQTDAIIY

-201 AELGTKNMAGQYTG
+201 AEVGTKNSAGQSTG

-241 KSATQY
+241 KAAVQY

-257 IPEGSYSTNPS
+257 IPEGSYSTNPA

-275 ELKELVK
+275 ELKELIK

-326 DASGCGNETAS
+326 DASSCGNETAS
-337 DKAMFQKF
+337 DNAMFQKF

-366 MGVHDIETMNLI
+366 MGIHDIETMNLI

-391 YGEGWTSGGSPLS
+391 YGEGWTSSSSPLPDD
-404 EEKRALKKNAAQLND
+404 KRALKKNAAKLNG

-441 GFATGNIGNSESVK
+441 GFATGQIENSESVK
-455 FGIVAAGNH
+455 FGIVAAGRH
-464 PQINYNNINYT
+464 PQINYSKVNYS
-475 KGPYTAG
+475 KEPYTAG

-504 SFKDASEEA
+504 SFKEASVAE
-513 RTKMAQLAYAIV
+513 RTKMHELAYAIV

-543 KNGVENSFDKGDIV
+543 KNGVENSFDKGDVV

-563 LKTKNNNTYQLIR
+563 LKTQNNASYQFIK
-576 SLIKIRRAHPAFRM
+576 SLIQIRRAHPAFRM
-590 QTAAQI
+590 QI
-596 AKHLQFENNQSA
+596 LQR
-608 GIISYTMNG
+608 I
-617 AAVGDSWKKIW
+617 
-628 VAYNGSQNPQ
+628 
-638 SVTLPTGTWKIGL
+638 
-651 STTGSTKM
+651 
-659 GNNFTLAGSSAVILY
+659 
-674 GE
+674 

>member
-1 MNEKYFYLCVYLSS
+1 MIVFVLLFAS
-15 LNLLPMK
+15 L
-22 RIFCTLLLAV
+22 
-32 THFIVGAQNN
+32 THSTAQQSKI
-42 PVNYPVYSGKDLG
+42 PYPVYKGSDLG
-55 LSYSASASTFKIW
+55 LTYSQKASTFKIW
-68 APTATDAKLNLYKSD
+68 APTATAAKLNLYKSD
-83 IGGNAESSLK
+83 MGGTASRSIQMSSGE
-93 MNKGINGVWEL
+93 NGIWLITIPEN
-104 TVKQDLKNSYYTFQ
+104 LKNNYYTFQ
-118 VNIGNT
+118 VFIDNV

-148 FTETNPI
+148 LNETNPI
-155 GWAQDKSP
+155 GWAKDRSP
-163 NFSTANKQTDAIIY
+163 NFSTSNKQTDAIIY

-187 ASSGIKNKGKFLGL
+187 ESSGIKNKGKFLGL
-201 AELGTKNMAGQYTG
+201 AELGTKNSAGQFTG
-215 LSHIKELGVTHVHLL
+215 LSHIKELGVTHIHLL

-241 KSATQY
+241 KAATQY
-247 NWGYDPVNYN
+247 NWGYDPVHYN

-275 ELKELVK
+275 ELKELIK

-311 VPDYYYRKR
+311 VPNYYYRKR

-337 DKAMFQKF
+337 DQAMFRKF

-378 SDTLHKIKPSIVL
+378 SDTLHKLKPSIVL
-391 YGEGWTSGGSPLS
+391 YGEGWTSGGSTLP
-404 EEKRALKKNAAQLND
+404 EEKRAIKKNAAQLNG

-464 PQINYNNINYT
+464 PQINYNQVNYS
-475 KGPYTAG
+475 KAPYTTG

-504 SFKDASEEA
+504 SFKDASIIE
-513 RTKMAQLAYAIV
+513 RTKMHELAYAIV

-563 LKTKNNNTYQLIR
+563 LKTKNIGTYQFIKNV
-576 SLIKIRRAHPAFRM
+576 IKIRRTHPAFRM
-590 QTAAQI
+590 QSAQQI
-596 AKHLQFENNQSA
+596 ANHLRFENNQPA
-608 GIISYTMNG
+608 GIIAYTING
-617 AAVGDSWKKIW
+617 AAVGDTWKKIW
-628 VAYNGSQNPQ
+628 VAYNGSQTSQ
-638 SVTLPTGTWKIGL
+638 TLTLPKGSWKIGL
-651 STTGSTKM
+651 SGKGSSIM
-659 GNNFTLAGSSAVILY
+659 GNNFTLSGSSAVILY

>member
-1 MNEKYFYLCVYLSS
+1 MKNIAAFVVFIIS
-15 LNLLPMK
+15 LNV
-22 RIFCTLLLAV
+22 V
-32 THFIVGAQNN
+32 TAQESRTS
-42 PVNYPVYSGKDLG
+42 YPFYSGKDLG
-55 LSYSASASTFKIW
+55 LTYSPKAATFKIW
-68 APTATDAKLNLYKSD
+68 APTATAAKLNLYKSD
-83 IGGNAESSLK
+83 LGGTAIRSIN
-93 MNKGINGVWEL
+93 MNKGENGIWQI
-104 TVKQDLKNSYYTFQ
+104 TVAENLKNSYYTFQ

-136 CGTNGLRAQVVD
+136 CGTNGLRAQVID
-148 FTETNPI
+148 LKETNPV

-163 NFSTANKQTDAIIY
+163 NFSVSNKQTDAVIY

-187 ASSGIKNKGKFLGL
+187 ESSGIKNKGKFLGL
-201 AELGTKNMAGQYTG
+201 AEVGTKNSAGQSTG

-241 KSATQY
+241 KAAVQY

-257 IPEGSYSTNPS
+257 IPEGSYSTNPA

-275 ELKELVK
+275 ELKELIK

-305 SNFNIL
+305 ANFNIL

-326 DASGCGNETAS
+326 DASSCGNETAS
-337 DKAMFQKF
+337 DNAMFQKF
-345 MIESVVYWVKE
+345 MIESVVYWVNE

-366 MGVHDIETMNLI
+366 MGIHDIETMNLI

-391 YGEGWTSGGSPLS
+391 YGEGWTSSSSPLP
-404 EEKRALKKNAAQLND
+404 EEKRALKKNAAQLNG

-426 MRDGIKGSVFNINDR
+426 MRDGIKGSVFNIDDR

-455 FGIVAAGNH
+455 FGIVAAGKH
-464 PQINYNNINYT
+464 PQINYSKVNYS
-475 KGPYTAG
+475 KEPYTAG

-490 DCHDNNILWDKIEL
+490 DCHDNNILWDKIAL
-504 SFKDASEEA
+504 SFKEASVAE
-513 RTKMAQLAYAIV
+513 RTKMHELAYAIV

-557 NGINWD
+557 NGIDWD
-563 LKTKNNNTYQLIR
+563 LKTKNNTSYQF
-576 SLIKIRRAHPAFRM
+576 IKNLVQIRRAHPAFRL

-596 AKHLQFENNQSA
+596 ATHINFENSQPA
-608 GIISYTMNG
+608 GIIAYTING
-617 AAVGDSWKKIW
+617 AAVGDTWKKIW
-628 VAYNGSQNPQ
+628 VAYNGSLSPQ
-638 SVTLPTGTWKIGL
+638 TLTLPRGTWKVGL
-651 STTGSTKM
+651 SSNGSSKLDD
-659 GNNFTLAGSSAVILY
+659 NFTLAGSSAVILY
-674 GE
+674 GQ

>member
-1 MNEKYFYLCVYLSS
+1 
-15 LNLLPMK
+15 MK
-22 RIFCTLLLAV
+22 KL
-32 THFIVGAQNN
+32 IVLIVLIATASYGTAQNISSR
-42 PVNYPVYSGKDLG
+42 YPVYNGKDLG
-55 LSYSASASTFKIW
+55 LTYSPAAATFKIW
-68 APTATDAKLNLYKSD
+68 APTATAARLNVYKSD
-83 IGGNAESSLK
+83 MGGSVISSIN
-93 MNKGINGVWEL
+93 MNKGENGVWQI
-104 TVKQDLKNSYYTFQ
+104 TVPENLKNSYYTFQ
-118 VNIGNT
+118 VNISNA

-136 CGTNGLRAQVVD
+136 CGTNGLRAQVID
-148 FTETNPI
+148 LNETNPV
-155 GWAQDKSP
+155 GWEKDKSP
-163 NFSTANKQTDAIIY
+163 NFSSTNKQTDAVIY

-201 AELGTKNMAGQYTG
+201 AEVGTKNSAGQATG

-241 KSATQY
+241 KAAVQY

-275 ELKELVK
+275 ELKELIK

-326 DASGCGNETAS
+326 DASSCGNETAS
-337 DKAMFQKF
+337 DHAMFQKF

-366 MGVHDIETMNLI
+366 MGIHDIETMNLI

-391 YGEGWTSGGSPLS
+391 YGEGWTSSSSPLPDD
-404 EEKRALKKNAAQLND
+404 KRALKKNAAKLNG

-441 GFATGNIGNSESVK
+441 GFATGQIENSESVK
-455 FGIVAAGNH
+455 FGIVAAGTH
-464 PQINYNNINYT
+464 PQINYSKVNYS
-475 KGPYTAG
+475 KEPYTAG

-504 SFKDASEEA
+504 SFKEASVA
-513 RTKMAQLAYAIV
+513 QRTKMHELAYAIV

-543 KNGVENSFDKGDIV
+543 KNGVENSFDKGDVV

-563 LKTKNNNTYQLIR
+563 LKTKNNASYQF
-576 SLIKIRRAHPAFRM
+576 IKNLVQIRRAHPAFRM
-590 QTAAQI
+590 QTAQQI
-596 AKHLQFENNQSA
+596 AAHLNFENNQPV
-608 GIISYTMNG
+608 GIIAYTING

-628 VAYNGSQNPQ
+628 VAFNGSQNPQ
-638 SVTLPTGTWKIGL
+638 TLTLPKGSWKVGFYGQDASKI
-651 STTGSTKM
+651 

-674 GE
+674 CQ

>member
-1 MNEKYFYLCVYLSS
+1 MKNIIAFVVLFAS
-15 LNLLPMK
+15 LNGLS
-22 RIFCTLLLAV
+22 
-32 THFIVGAQNN
+32 AQESKID
-42 PVNYPVYSGKDLG
+42 YPVYTGKDLG
-55 LSYSASASTFKIW
+55 LTYTPMAATFKIW
-68 APTATDAKLNLYKSD
+68 APTATAAKLNIYKSD
-83 IGGNAESSLK
+83 LGGTAVRSIT
-93 MNKGINGVWEL
+93 MNKGVNGVWQI
-104 TVKQDLKNSYYTFQ
+104 TVPENLKNSYYTFQ

-136 CGTNGLRAQVVD
+136 CGTNGLRAQVID
-148 FTETNPI
+148 LKETNPV
-155 GWAQDKSP
+155 GWDKDKSP
-163 NFSTANKQTDAIIY
+163 NFSVANKQTDALIY

-187 ASSGIKNKGKFLGL
+187 GSSGIKNKGKFLGL
-201 AELGTKNMAGQYTG
+201 AELGTKNNTGQLTG
-215 LSHIKELGVTHVHLL
+215 LSHIKELGVTHIHLL

-241 KSATQY
+241 KSAVQY

-257 IPEGSYSTNPS
+257 IPEGSYSTNPA
-268 DGKVRIK
+268 DGKVRIR
-275 ELKELVK
+275 ELKELIK

-326 DASGCGNETAS
+326 DASSCGNETAS
-337 DKAMFQKF
+337 EKAMFQKF
-345 MIESVVYWVKE
+345 MIESVVYWVNE

-366 MGVHDIETMNLI
+366 MGIHDIQTMNMI

-391 YGEGWTSGGSPLS
+391 YGEGWTSSSSPLP
-404 EEKRALKKNAAQLND
+404 EDKRALKKNAAQLNG

-426 MRDGIKGSVFNINDR
+426 MRDGIKGSVFNIDDR
-441 GFATGNIGNSESVK
+441 GFATGNTSNSESVK
-455 FGIVAAGNH
+455 FGIVAAGKH
-464 PQINYNNINYT
+464 PQINYSKVNYS
-475 KGPYTAG
+475 KEPYTAG

-504 SFKDASEEA
+504 SFKSASAAE
-513 RTKMAQLAYAIV
+513 RTKMHELAYAIV

-557 NGINWD
+557 NGIDWD
-563 LKTKNNNTYQLIR
+563 LKTKNIASYQFIK
-576 SLIKIRRAHPAFRM
+576 SLVQIRRAHPAFRM
-590 QTAAQI
+590 QTAQQI
-596 AKHLQFENNQSA
+596 ATNINFENNLPT
-608 GIISYTMNG
+608 GIIAYTING
-617 AAVGDSWKKIW
+617 AAVGDNWKKIW
-628 VAYNGSQNPQ
+628 IAYNGSQTPQ
-638 SVTLPTGTWKIGL
+638 TLTLPKGTWKVGL
-651 STTGSTKM
+651 SSNGSSKM

-674 GE
+674 GQ

>member
-1 MNEKYFYLCVYLSS
+1 MKNIAAFVVFIIS
-15 LNLLPMK
+15 LNV
-22 RIFCTLLLAV
+22 V
-32 THFIVGAQNN
+32 TAQESRTS
-42 PVNYPVYSGKDLG
+42 YPFYSGKDLG
-55 LSYSASASTFKIW
+55 LTYSPKAATFKIW
-68 APTATDAKLNLYKSD
+68 APTANAAKLNLYKSD
-83 IGGNAESSLK
+83 LGGTAIRSIN
-93 MNKGINGVWEL
+93 MNKGENGIWQI
-104 TVKQDLKNSYYTFQ
+104 TVAENLKNSYYTFQ

-136 CGTNGLRAQVVD
+136 CGTNGLRAQVID
-148 FTETNPI
+148 LKETNPV

-163 NFSTANKQTDAIIY
+163 NFSVSNKQTDAVIY

-201 AELGTKNMAGQYTG
+201 AEVGTKNSAGQSTG

-241 KSATQY
+241 KAAVQY

-257 IPEGSYSTNPS
+257 IPEGSYSTNPA

-275 ELKELVK
+275 ELKELIK

-305 SNFNIL
+305 ANFNIL

-326 DASGCGNETAS
+326 DASSCGNETAS
-337 DKAMFQKF
+337 DNAMFQKF
-345 MIESVVYWVKE
+345 MIESVVYWVNE

-366 MGVHDIETMNLI
+366 MGIHDIETMNLI

-391 YGEGWTSGGSPLS
+391 YGEGWTSSSSPLP
-404 EEKRALKKNAAQLND
+404 EEKRALKKNAAQLNG

-426 MRDGIKGSVFNINDR
+426 MRDGIKGSVFNIDDR

-455 FGIVAAGNH
+455 FGIVAAGKH
-464 PQINYNNINYT
+464 PQINYSKVNYS
-475 KGPYTAG
+475 KEPYTAS

-490 DCHDNNILWDKIEL
+490 DCHDNNILWDKIAL
-504 SFKDASEEA
+504 SFKEASVAE
-513 RTKMAQLAYAIV
+513 RTKMHELAYAIV

-557 NGINWD
+557 NGIDWD
-563 LKTKNNNTYQLIR
+563 LKTKNNTSYQF
-576 SLIKIRRAHPAFRM
+576 IKNLVQIRRAHPAFRM

-596 AKHLQFENNQSA
+596 ATHINFENSQPA
-608 GIISYTMNG
+608 GIIAYTING
-617 AAVGDSWKKIW
+617 AAVGDTWKKIW
-628 VAYNGSQNPQ
+628 VAYNGSLSPQ
-638 SVTLPTGTWKIGL
+638 TLTLPRGTWKVGL
-651 STTGSTKM
+651 SSNGSSKLDD
-659 GNNFTLAGSSAVILY
+659 NFTLAGSSAVILY
-674 GE
+674 GQ

>member
-1 MNEKYFYLCVYLSS
+1 MIVFVLLFAS
-15 LNLLPMK
+15 L
-22 RIFCTLLLAV
+22 
-32 THFIVGAQNN
+32 THSTAQESKIS
-42 PVNYPVYSGKDLG
+42 YPVYTGSDLG
-55 LSYSASASTFKIW
+55 LTYSQKASTFKIW
-68 APTATDAKLNLYKSD
+68 APTATAAKLNLYKSD
-83 IGGNAESSLK
+83 MGGTASRSIQMSSGE
-93 MNKGINGVWEL
+93 NGIWLITLPEN
-104 TVKQDLKNSYYTFQ
+104 LKNNYYTFQ
-118 VNIGNT
+118 VFIDNV

-148 FTETNPI
+148 LNETNPI
-155 GWAQDKSP
+155 GWAKDRSP
-163 NFSTANKQTDAIIY
+163 NFSTSNKQTDAIIY

-187 ASSGIKNKGKFLGL
+187 ESSGIKNKGKFLGL
-201 AELGTKNMAGQYTG
+201 AELGTKNSAGQFTG
-215 LSHIKELGVTHVHLL
+215 LSHIKELGVTHIHLL

-241 KSATQY
+241 KAATQY
-247 NWGYDPVNYN
+247 NWGYDPVHYN

-275 ELKELVK
+275 ELKELIK

-311 VPDYYYRKR
+311 VPNYYYRKR

-337 DKAMFQKF
+337 DQAMFRKF

-378 SDTLHKIKPSIVL
+378 SDTLHKLKPSIVL
-391 YGEGWTSGGSPLS
+391 YGEGWTSGGSTLP
-404 EEKRALKKNAAQLND
+404 EEKRAIKKNAAQLNG

-464 PQINYNNINYT
+464 PQINYNQVNYS
-475 KGPYTAG
+475 KAPYTTG

-504 SFKDASEEA
+504 SFKDASIIE
-513 RTKMAQLAYAIV
+513 RTKMHELAYAIV

-563 LKTKNNNTYQLIR
+563 LKTKNIGTYQFIKNV
-576 SLIKIRRAHPAFRM
+576 IKIRRTHPAFRM
-590 QTAAQI
+590 QSAQQI
-596 AKHLQFENNQSA
+596 ANHLRFENNQPA
-608 GIISYTMNG
+608 GIIAHTING
-617 AAVGDSWKKIW
+617 AALGDTWKKIW
-628 VAYNGSQNPQ
+628 VAYNGSQTSQ
-638 SVTLPTGTWKIGL
+638 TLTLPKGSWKIGL
-651 STTGSTKM
+651 SGKGSSIM
-659 GNNFTLAGSSAVILY
+659 GNNFTLSGSSAVILY

>member
-1 MNEKYFYLCVYLSS
+1 MKNIIAFVVLFAA
-15 LNLLPMK
+15 LNG
-22 RIFCTLLLAV
+22 LA
-32 THFIVGAQNN
+32 AQESKID
-42 PVNYPVYSGKDLG
+42 YPVYTGKDLG
-55 LSYSASASTFKIW
+55 LTYTPSAATFKIW
-68 APTATDAKLNLYKSD
+68 APTATAAKLNIYKSD
-83 IGGNAESSLK
+83 LGGTTDRSIT
-93 MNKGINGVWEL
+93 MNKGVDGVWQI
-104 TVKQDLKNSYYTFQ
+104 TVPENLKNSYYTFQ

-136 CGTNGLRAQVVD
+136 CGTNGLRAQVID
-148 FTETNPI
+148 LKETNPV
-155 GWAQDKSP
+155 GWDKDTSP
-163 NFSTANKQTDAIIY
+163 NFSVANKQTDAVIY

-201 AELGTKNMAGQYTG
+201 AELGTKNSAGQTTG
-215 LSHIKELGVTHVHLL
+215 LSHIKELGVTHIHLL

-241 KSATQY
+241 KSAVQY

-257 IPEGSYSTNPS
+257 IPEGSYSTNPA
-268 DGKVRIK
+268 DGKVRIR
-275 ELKELVK
+275 ELKELIK

-326 DASGCGNETAS
+326 DASSCGNETAS
-337 DKAMFQKF
+337 EKAMFQKF
-345 MIESVVYWVKE
+345 MIESVVYWVNE

-366 MGVHDIETMNLI
+366 MGIHDIQTMNMI

-391 YGEGWTSGGSPLS
+391 YGEGWTSSSSPLP
-404 EEKRALKKNAAQLND
+404 EDKRALKKNAAQLNG

-426 MRDGIKGSVFNINDR
+426 MRDGIKGSVFNIDDR
-441 GFATGNIGNSESVK
+441 GFATGNTSNSESVK
-455 FGIVAAGNH
+455 FGIVAAGKH
-464 PQINYNNINYT
+464 PQINYSKVNYS
-475 KGPYTAG
+475 KEPYTAG

-504 SFKDASEEA
+504 SFKSASAAE
-513 RTKMAQLAYAIV
+513 RTKMHELAYAIV

-543 KNGVENSFDKGDIV
+543 KNGVENSFDKGDVV
-557 NGINWD
+557 NGIDWD
-563 LKTKNNNTYQLIR
+563 LKTKNISSYQFIK
-576 SLIKIRRAHPAFRM
+576 SLVQIRRAHPAFRM
-590 QTAAQI
+590 QTAQQI
-596 AKHLQFENNQSA
+596 ATNIKFENNQPS
-608 GIISYTMNG
+608 GIIAYTING
-617 AAVGDSWKKIW
+617 AAVGDTWKKIW
-628 VAYNGSQNPQ
+628 VAYNGSQTPQ
-638 SVTLPTGTWKIGL
+638 TLTLPKGTWKVGL
-651 STTGSTKM
+651 SSNGSSKM

-674 GE
+674 GQ

>member
-1 MNEKYFYLCVYLSS
+1 MK
-15 LNLLPMK
+15 NLIIL
-22 RIFCTLLLAV
+22 ILLIGTASY
-32 THFIVGAQNN
+32 GYAQN
-42 PVNYPVYSGKDLG
+42 PSSYPVYNGKDLG
-55 LSYSASASTFKIW
+55 LTYSPAAATFKIW
-68 APTATDAKLNLYKSD
+68 APTATAATLNLYKSD
-83 IGGNAESSLK
+83 IGGNAIRSIS
-93 MNKGINGVWEL
+93 MNKGENGVWQI
-104 TVKQDLKNSYYTFQ
+104 TVPENLKNSYYTFK
-118 VNIGNT
+118 VNTNNT

-136 CGTNGLRAQVVD
+136 CGTNGLRAQVID
-148 FTETNPI
+148 LKETNPV

-163 NFSTANKQTDAIIY
+163 NFSSANKQTDAIIY

-201 AELGTKNMAGQYTG
+201 AEVGTKNSAGQSTG

-241 KSATQY
+241 KSAVQY

-257 IPEGSYSTNPS
+257 IPEGSYSTNPA

-275 ELKELVK
+275 ELKELIK

-326 DASGCGNETAS
+326 DASSCGNETAS
-337 DKAMFQKF
+337 DNAMFQKF

-366 MGVHDIETMNLI
+366 MGIHDIETMNLI

-391 YGEGWTSGGSPLS
+391 YGEGWTSSSSPLPDD
-404 EEKRALKKNAAQLND
+404 KRALKKNAAKLNG

-441 GFATGNIGNSESVK
+441 GFATGQIENSESVK
-455 FGIVAAGNH
+455 FGIVAAGKH
-464 PQINYNNINYT
+464 PQINYSKVNYS
-475 KGPYTAG
+475 KEPYTAG

-504 SFKDASEEA
+504 SFKEASVAE
-513 RTKMAQLAYAIV
+513 RTKMHELAYAIV

-563 LKTKNNNTYQLIR
+563 LKTQNNASYQFIK
-576 SLIKIRRAHPAFRM
+576 SLIQIRRAHPAFRM
-590 QTAAQI
+590 QTAKEI
-596 AKHLQFENNQSA
+596 ATNLNFEENLPT
-608 GIISYTMNG
+608 GIIAYTING
-617 AAVGDSWKKIW
+617 AAVGDTWKKIW
-628 VAYNGSQNPQ
+628 VAYNGKQTPQ
-638 SVTLPTGTWKIGL
+638 TITLPKGTWKVGL
-651 STTGSTKM
+651 HSKGSSKSAT
-659 GNNFTLAGSSAVILY
+659 NYTLAGSSAVILY